1 MSNPKLRRVFAL
13 VALLAALSMLPAQA
27 AGFAPRE
34 PRRASF
40 AERFESW
47 GMSAWS
53 FLTGLWEKRSVA
65 LDPNGQAI
73 SSDGGGQ

>member
-13 VALLAALSMLPAQA
+13 TALIAALSMLPAQA
-27 AGFAPRE
+27 VGFGPRE

-53 FLTGLWEKRSVA
+53 LLTGLFEKRSS
-65 LDPNGQAI
+65 LMDPNGQLA
-73 SSDGGGQ
+73 SSEGGH